1 MSETVVDNR
10 AWADATPR
18 LSVLI
23 PFMRDDPCQLL
34 RALDGPV
41 KGVEVIVLDDGTG
54 DPELTAKVAVTAQ
67 EISLPC
73 RFISL
78 ARNEGRAKGRNRLT
92 RHARAA
98 RFLFLDSDMLPDS
111 TAFLVRWLDLVE
123 EQDPAVAFGGFSVIQ
138 APRRREHALHRMMAM
153 GGDCAPASVRR
164 QSPEKFVFT
173 SNLLVRR
180 DVFEAEAFDEAFTG
194 WGWEDVEWAMRVSR
208 RWPIVHVDNTATH
221 LGLDT
226 ARTLAAK
233 YEQSVA
239 NFARVTASHREIVET
254 YPSYKVARLLKFAPL
269 RPLWR
274 PLIKALSVADALP
287 VKPRAFLMRLYRAS
301 LYAEAV

>member
-153 GGDCAPASVRR
+153 GGDCAPSSDALDLAWV
-164 QSPEKFVFT
+164 SPQEAV
-173 SNLLVRR
+173 SLE
-180 DVFEAEAFDEAFTG
+180 FEAETSG
-194 WGWEDVEWAMRVSR
+194 GQGRLIR
-208 RWPIVHVDNTATH
+208 
-221 LGLDT
+221 
-226 ARTLAAK
+226 LALAHCG
-233 YEQSVA
+233 V
-239 NFARVTASHREIVET
+239 
-254 YPSYKVARLLKFAPL
+254 
-269 RPLWR
+269 
-274 PLIKALSVADALP
+274 LP
-287 VKPRAFLMRLYRAS
+287 
-301 LYAEAV
+301 